1 MDQLRQLWIP
11 LRYSIFLA
19 LGVWLGAHYFA
30 ANSSNSK
37 SSYADLDVI
46 KSLINDQYFDSLPK
60 NFSFDEVAIN
70 KALQTLDPFS
80 TYIPAKQTEEVNAPL
95 EGSFVGI
102 GVYFTMMHDTVYV
115 EEVISGGPA
124 DLVQMKAG
132 DRIIRVNGKNI
143 AGIGMASDDVV
154 KLLKGQDKTKVN
166 VDIIRRGTANK
177 TFTITRGKVPIFSI
191 DAAYLMDNST
201 GYVRINKFSAT
212 TGEEFTTALKKLEK
226 QGMKR
231 LILDLRGNGGGF
243 LSAAMEVAQQF
254 LPANELVTF
263 TQGLHTK
270 KEELKTQNDGDF
282 LNLPL
287 KILIDEGSASASEI
301 VAGALQDLDRAQIL
315 GRRSFGKGLVQGQFD
330 LPSGAQLRLTVAKYY
345 TPSGRCIQKDFSDMD
360 AFELDVNKRFENG
373 EAFGKSQSPKGKAFK
388 TKKGRTVYDGGGISP
403 DIFIPLDTSNYSN
416 LWSTLLEK
424 GTIVDFSD
432 EYVNGNKSELLKKY
446 SNENSFVSNFQI
458 NDLLPNFMAY
468 CKKNKVAWNE
478 KEYRKSEKL
487 ITRYLFSQ
495 VGKKLFGQEVYIRV
509 SNQFDP
515 VIVKALNQ

>member
-1 MDQLRQLWIP
+1 
-11 LRYSIFLA
+11 
-19 LGVWLGAHYFA
+19 
-30 ANSSNSK
+30 
-37 SSYADLDVI
+37 
-46 KSLINDQYFDSLPK
+46 
-60 NFSFDEVAIN
+60 
-70 KALQTLDPFS
+70 
-80 TYIPAKQTEEVNAPL
+80 
-95 EGSFVGI
+95 
-102 GVYFTMMHDTVYV
+102 
-115 EEVISGGPA
+115 
-124 DLVQMKAG
+124 
-132 DRIIRVNGKNI
+132 
-143 AGIGMASDDVV
+143 
-154 KLLKGQDKTKVN
+154 
-166 VDIIRRGTANK
+166 
-177 TFTITRGKVPIFSI
+177 
-191 DAAYLMDNST
+191 
-201 GYVRINKFSAT
+201 
-212 TGEEFTTALKKLEK
+212 
-226 QGMKR
+226 
-231 LILDLRGNGGGF
+231 
-243 LSAAMEVAQQF
+243 
-254 LPANELVTF
+254 
-263 TQGLHTK
+263 
-270 KEELKTQNDGDF
+270 
-282 LNLPL
+282 
-287 KILIDEGSASASEI
+287 
-301 VAGALQDLDRAQIL
+301 
-315 GRRSFGKGLVQGQFD
+315 
-330 LPSGAQLRLTVAKYY
+330 
-345 TPSGRCIQKDFSDMD
+345 MD